1 MKKRPTDPKTK
12 VAQLKEAVLG
22 KKVFYAVTDK
32 NQDVVDKD
40 ELYVYPT
47 IEEAY
52 REHINDYGT
61 EEPCYAYKIEFV
73 GEVSMQLTI
82 KP

>member
-12 VAQLKEAVLG
+12 AVV
-22 KKVFYAVTDK
+22 KKRIFYAVNNS
-32 NQDVVDKD
+32 NQDTVDR
-40 ELYVYPT
+40 EGIYLYDT

-52 REHINDYGT
+52 ADHINDYGT
-61 EEPCYAYKIEFV
+61 NDPCYAYKIEFI